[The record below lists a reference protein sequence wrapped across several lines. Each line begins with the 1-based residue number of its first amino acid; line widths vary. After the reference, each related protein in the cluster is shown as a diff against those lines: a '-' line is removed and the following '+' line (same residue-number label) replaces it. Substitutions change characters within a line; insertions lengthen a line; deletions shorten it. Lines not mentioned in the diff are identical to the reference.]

1 MSDQAVQVSESQI
14 LNALRAVKDPDL
26 HRDIVSLGFV
36 QDVKICAGQVAFKIV
51 LTTPACPV
59 RNKMRD
65 EAKAVVSALPGVTQV
80 NVQMDAK
87 VGATQGIPEKQAI
100 PGIRN
105 ILVVGSGKGGV
116 GKSTVTANL
125 AISLAQMG
133 ARVGLMDGDI
143 YGPNIPLMLG
153 ITEQPLVQNERVLP
167 VIKHGIKII
176 SMGFF
181 NRGDTPVIW
190 RGPMLHSAVQQFL
203 KQVTWGELDYLL
215 VDLPP
220 GTGDV
225 QLTLVQSVP
234 LTGAVVVS
242 TPQDVALQDARKA
255 LMMFKQMKV
264 EVLGIVENMSYYL
277 CPHCHQR
284 SDIFSHGGAKRASE
298 KFQVPFLG
306 EIPLDVAIRE
316 GSDNGLP
323 ITIAQ
328 PDSGLS
334 KVFQQVAEQ
343 LAAQISISNF
353 KQQTPITVG
362 V

>member
-1 MSDQAVQVSESQI
+1 MSEQAARVTESSV
-14 LNALRAVKDPDL
+14 LEALRSIKDPDL

-36 QDVKICAGQVAFKIV
+36 QDIKICEGQVAFKIV

-59 RNKMRD
+59 RDKMRD
-65 EAKAVVSALPGVTQV
+65 EARAVVSALPGVSQV

-87 VGATQGIPEKQAI
+87 VVSTQGIPEKQPI

-125 AISLAQMG
+125 AIALANMG

-153 ITEQPLVQNERVLP
+153 ITEQPTVLHERVLP
-167 VIKHGIKII
+167 VIKHGLKVI

-203 KQVTWGELDYLL
+203 KQVNWGELDYLL

-255 LMMFKQMKV
+255 IMMFKQMKV
-264 EVLGIVENMSYYL
+264 DVLGIIENMSYFL
-277 CPHCHQR
+277 CPHCHER
-284 SDIFSHGGAKRASE
+284 SDIFSHGGAKKAGERFE
-298 KFQVPFLG
+298 VPFLG
-306 EIPLDVAIRE
+306 EIPLDIAIRE
-316 GSDNGLP
+316 GGDRGTP
-323 ITIAQ
+323 IAVAQ
-328 PDSGLS
+328 PDSELS
-334 KVFQQVAEQ
+334 KIFTSVAEQ

-353 KQQTPITVG
+353 KQAATPVNA
-362 V
+362 

>member
-1 MSDQAVQVSESQI
+1 MEEQNVQVTESAV
-14 LNALRAVKDPDL
+14 LAALKSIKDPDL

-36 QDVKICAGQVAFKIV
+36 QDVKICGGQVAFKIV

-59 RNKMRD
+59 RDKMRD
-65 EAKAVVSALPGVTQV
+65 EAKAVVSGLAGVTEV

-87 VGATQGIPEKQAI
+87 VASAQGIPERQAI

-116 GKSTVTANL
+116 GKSTVAANL
-125 AISLAQMG
+125 AISLAKMG

-153 ITEQPLVQNERVLP
+153 ITEQPTVQNERVLP
-167 VIKHGIKII
+167 VIKHGIKVI

-190 RGPMLHSAVQQFL
+190 RGPMLHSAIQQFL
-203 KQVTWGELDYLL
+203 KQVSWGELDYLM

-234 LTGAVVVS
+234 LSGAVVVS

-255 LMMFKQMKV
+255 IMMFKQMKV
-264 EVLGIVENMSYYL
+264 DILGIVENMSYFL

-284 SDIFSHGGAKRASE
+284 SDIFSHGGAKHASE
-298 KFQVPFLG
+298 KFDVPFLG
-306 EIPLDVAIRE
+306 EIPLDIAIRE
-316 GSDNGLP
+316 GGDAGAP
-323 ITIAQ
+323 ISVTQAN
-328 PDSGLS
+328 SELS
-334 KVFQQVAEQ
+334 SIFDRVAEQ

-353 KQQTPITVG
+353 KQSAVPV
-362 V
+362 VM

>member
-1 MSDQAVQVSESQI
+1 MEDQSVTVTESQV
-14 LNALRAVKDPDL
+14 LNALRTIKDPDL
-26 HRDIVSLGFV
+26 HRDIVTLGFV

-59 RNKMRD
+59 RDKMRD
-65 EAKAVVSALPGVTQV
+65 EARNVVQALPGVTSV
-80 NVQMDAK
+80 DVQMDAK
-87 VGATQGIPEKQAI
+87 VGTTMGIPEKLAI

-125 AISLAQMG
+125 AISLARLG
-133 ARVGLMDGDI
+133 AKVGLMDGDI
-143 YGPNIPLMLG
+143 YGPNIPLMMG
-153 ITEQPLVQNERVLP
+153 ITEQPMIHHERVLP
-167 VIKHGIKII
+167 VVKHDIKVI

-190 RGPMLHSAVQQFL
+190 RGPMLHSAIQQFL
-203 KQVTWGELDYLL
+203 KQVEWGELDYLL

-255 LMMFKQMKV
+255 IMMFKQMKV
-264 EVLGIVENMSYYL
+264 EVLGIVENMSYFS

-284 SDIFSHGGAKRASE
+284 TDIFSHGGARKASE
-298 KFQVPFLG
+298 KFSVPFLG
-306 EIPLDVAIRE
+306 EIPLDLAIRE
-316 GSDNGLP
+316 GGDTGQP
-323 ITIAQ
+323 ITVLQ
-328 PDSGLS
+328 PDSDLAKIFSG
-334 KVFQQVAEQ
+334 VAEQ

-353 KQQTPITVG
+353 KQAPVPMTV
-362 V
+362 

>member
-1 MSDQAVQVSESQI
+1 MSEQKPHVTESVV
-14 LNALRAVKDPDL
+14 LEALRTIKDPDL

-36 QDVKICAGQVAFKIV
+36 QDVKICEGQVAFKIV

-59 RNKMRD
+59 RDKMRD
-65 EAKAVVSALPGVTQV
+65 EARAVVSALPGVTSV

-87 VGATQGIPEKQAI
+87 VGSTQGIPEKQAI

-125 AISLAQMG
+125 AISLAKMG

-153 ITEQPLVQNERVLP
+153 ITEQPMVYQERVLP
-167 VIKHGIKII
+167 VIKHGLKII

-181 NRGDTPVIW
+181 NRGDTPVVW
-190 RGPMLHSAVQQFL
+190 RGPMLHSAIQQFL
-203 KQVTWGELDYLL
+203 KQVHWGELDYLL

-264 EVLGIVENMSYYL
+264 DVLGIVENMSYYL
-277 CPHCHQR
+277 CPHCHER
-284 SDIFSHGGAKRASE
+284 SDIFSHGGAKKASD

-306 EIPLDVAIRE
+306 EIPLDVSIRE
-316 GSDNGLP
+316 GGDSGLP
-323 ITIAQ
+323 ITVTQ
-328 PDSGLS
+328 PDGDLS
-334 KVFQQVAEQ
+334 KIFASVAEQ

-353 KQQTPITVG
+353 KQAPAPVIA
-362 V
+362 

>member
-1 MSDQAVQVSESQI
+1 MEDQSVQVSESAV
-14 LNALRAVKDPDL
+14 LNALKSIKDPDL

-36 QDVKICAGQVAFKIV
+36 QEVKICGGQVAFKIV

-59 RNKMRD
+59 RDKMRD

-80 NVQMDAK
+80 NVTMDAK

-116 GKSTVTANL
+116 GKSTVAANL

-153 ITEQPLVQNERVLP
+153 ITEQPIVQNERVVP
-167 VIKHGIKII
+167 VIKHGLKVI

-190 RGPMLHSAVQQFL
+190 RGPMLHSAIQQFL
-203 KQVTWGELDYLL
+203 KQVSWGELDYLM

-225 QLTLVQSVP
+225 QLTMVQSVP

-255 LMMFKQMKV
+255 IMMFKQMKV
-264 EVLGIVENMSYYL
+264 DILGVVENMSYFL
-277 CPHCHQR
+277 CPQCHHR
-284 SDIFSHGGAKRASE
+284 SDIFSHGGARKASE
-298 KFQVPFLG
+298 KFEVPFLG
-306 EIPLDVAIRE
+306 EIPLDVSIRE
-316 GSDNGLP
+316 GGDTGLP
-323 ITIAQ
+323 ITISQ
-328 PDSGLS
+328 PDSDLS
-334 KVFQQVAEQ
+334 KIFTRVAEQ

-353 KQQTPITVG
+353 KQPG
-362 V
+362 VPAVVM